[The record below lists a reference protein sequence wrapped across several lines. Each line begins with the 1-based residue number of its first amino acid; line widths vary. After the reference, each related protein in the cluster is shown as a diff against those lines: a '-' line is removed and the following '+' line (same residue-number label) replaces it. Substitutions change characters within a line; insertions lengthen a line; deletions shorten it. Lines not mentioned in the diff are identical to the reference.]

1 MQLAI
6 KLSTMME
13 IWFWDV
19 LFLSLPQYI
28 VQSFNLFENSCSSA
42 AAQNHTQSLSTAVDN
57 KLNSLGWVRV
67 WLMRL
72 TLNSTVHIFFQE
84 YIKSVFKTHFLTYR
98 TPASLSSSSRTKED
112 ASSNEFEKIFGS
124 NWWLE
129 NSFWASYI
137 FIHFCCQ
144 KVFKILP
151 S

>member
-19 LFLSLPQYI
+19 FFLSLPQYI

-84 YIKSVFKTHFLTYR
+84 YIKSVFQDTFL
-98 TPASLSSSSRTKED
+98 D
-112 ASSNEFEKIFGS
+112 I
-124 NWWLE
+124 
-129 NSFWASYI
+129 
-137 FIHFCCQ
+137 
-144 KVFKILP
+144 
-151 S
+151 